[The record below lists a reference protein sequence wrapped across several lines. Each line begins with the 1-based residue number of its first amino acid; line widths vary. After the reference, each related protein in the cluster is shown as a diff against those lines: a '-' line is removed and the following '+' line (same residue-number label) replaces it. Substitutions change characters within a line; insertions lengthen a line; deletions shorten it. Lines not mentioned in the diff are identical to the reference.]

1 MVKEKKLVSGA
12 GTQKVQGEGHHEVGD
27 VSGVWGLASQHM
39 KLGFILKAVENFKG
53 SSQRVL
59 LMLFKR
65 RLRAFPDGPVVKN
78 LPDNARD
85 RV

>member
-1 MVKEKKLVSGA
+1 MGFGA
-12 GTQKVQGEGHHEVGD
+12 
-27 VSGVWGLASQHM
+27 LLSQHM
-39 KLGFILKAVENFKG
+39 KLDFILKAVENFKG

-78 LPDNARD
+78 LPDNAGD

>member
-1 MVKEKKLVSGA
+1 MGFGA
-12 GTQKVQGEGHHEVGD
+12 
-27 VSGVWGLASQHM
+27 LLSQHM
-39 KLGFILKAVENFKG
+39 KLGFILKAVENFKE

-78 LPDNARD
+78 LPDNAGD
-85 RV
+85 RVRSLIWEDSTCWGSTKPLSHN

>member
-1 MVKEKKLVSGA
+1 
-12 GTQKVQGEGHHEVGD
+12 
-27 VSGVWGLASQHM
+27 M

-78 LPDNARD
+78 LPDNAGD